1 MDPYPFW
8 TFSRDVI
15 KDLGKKT
22 VNGIECQHFQWTE
35 HILGIIKVEEVNMY
49 LQLATSQTGDA
60 TPVWEHDIIE
70 PFGQQA
76 AVQDTHWT
84 DFKPGQ
90 PDASLFKVTGIAGC
104 PLSDN
109 CGNDNTMWLTRRL
122 RDRDFITYIK

>member
-76 AVQDTHWT
+76 AVQDTH
-84 DFKPGQ
+84 
-90 PDASLFKVTGIAGC
+90 
-104 PLSDN
+104 
-109 CGNDNTMWLTRRL
+109 
-122 RDRDFITYIK
+122 